1 MPLSCCS
8 AKPCLY
14 QARRGSV
21 LKPFMVLTLAFLF
34 AQPATATNM
43 VQLQPVAA
51 ACAPGAANCR
61 PAAQAPATDELAMSP
76 GQIVA
81 GLAGLLVLGL
91 VFGRRRSVL
100 PQVVS

>member
-1 MPLSCCS
+1 MLQCDAAGEYGALGMFVVKLFVALIS
-8 AKPCLY
+8 A
-14 QARRGSV
+14 V
-21 LKPFMVLTLAFLF
+21 LL
-34 AQPATATNM
+34 AQPATATHI
-43 VQLQPVAA
+43 VQLASSPA
-51 ACAPGAANCR
+51 ACPSGAATC
-61 PAAQAPATDELAMSP
+61 PPATEIFADDDSGMSP